1 MTPFEG
7 FGPYNAEILK
17 SQNPLD
23 LAILAKFQC
32 TGHFSHSIYVK
43 EFVFNL
49 DFRNYQFWDTF
60 PKFLGHWEIFG
71 TKAVFCQN
79 QHMGH
84 QISLIFVMK
93 FDYELRLWSTGCHNV
108 NKLNQK

>member
-1 MTPFEG
+1 MLRNLF
-7 FGPYNAEILK
+7 
-17 SQNPLD
+17 
-23 LAILAKFQC
+23 
-32 TGHFSHSIYVK
+32 
-43 EFVFNL
+43 FNL
-49 DFRNYQFWDTF
+49 DFRNYQYWDTF

-93 FDYELRLWSTGCHNV
+93 FDYELTFIHIQHFEQSLTHQND
-108 NKLNQK
+108 Q